1 MKEKNEIDPQA
12 IFNSRLINASPQK
25 IFSAFSEAK
34 HLQNWW
40 GPNGFTNTFQEFNF
54 LKDGVWNFVMHGPD
68 GRDYANQSIFREIIK
83 AKKIVIEHVNAP
95 HFILTV
101 ALEETENKTRIS
113 WLMLFDSVEMRNN
126 IAAYVGDANEQNFD
140 RLEKEIILI
149 K

>member
-1 MKEKNEIDPQA
+1 MKEKNEIDPQV

-25 IFSAFSEAK
+25 IFSAFSEPE

-54 LKDGVWNFVMHGPD
+54 SKDGVWNFVMHGPD
-68 GRDYANQSIFREIIK
+68 GRDYINKSIFREIIK
-83 AKKIVIEHVNAP
+83 AKKIVIEHLNAP

-101 ALEETENKTRIS
+101 TLEEVENKTRIS
-113 WLMLFDSVEMRNN
+113 WSMLFDSVETRNN
-126 IAAYVGDANEQNFD
+126 VAAYVGDANEQNFD
-140 RLEKEIILI
+140 RLENEITLI

>member
-1 MKEKNEIDPQA
+1 MKEENEKKSRE
-12 IFNSRLINASPQK
+12 IFNSRLIDASPQK
-25 IFSAFSEAK
+25 IFSAFSDPE
-34 HLQNWW
+34 HLQKWW

-54 LKDGVWNFVMHGPD
+54 SKDGVWNFVMHGPD
-68 GRDYANQSIFREIIK
+68 GRDYVNQSIFREITE

-101 ALEETENKTRIS
+101 TLEEIENKTKIS
-113 WLMLFDSVEMRNN
+113 WSMIFDSVEIRNS
-126 IAAYVGDANEQNFD
+126 IAAFVEEANEQNFD